1 MLGAYTYRQ
10 SHCQTGIFRPETG
23 IPSLLST
30 QRRLIFLKNR
40 PLQLDS
46 SFFMPIIVDRRQK
59 IGSAAGALKVQ
70 QPVLK
75 MYSARVLKAYG
86 GQCV

>member
-1 MLGAYTYRQ
+1 
-10 SHCQTGIFRPETG
+10 
-23 IPSLLST
+23 
-30 QRRLIFLKNR
+30 
-40 PLQLDS
+40 
-46 SFFMPIIVDRRQK
+46 MPIIVGRRQK